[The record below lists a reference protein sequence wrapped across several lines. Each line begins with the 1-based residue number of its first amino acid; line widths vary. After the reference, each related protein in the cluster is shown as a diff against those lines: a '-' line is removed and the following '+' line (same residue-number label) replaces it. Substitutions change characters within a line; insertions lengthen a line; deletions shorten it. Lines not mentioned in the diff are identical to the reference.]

1 MDPLEEQPRRG
12 ELANFDPVAEIYDD
26 TREKLSPGEL
36 SALTNE
42 LQGSTTLEIAV
53 GTGRL
58 AKPLQDLGVDI
69 TGIDVSSRMLSRA
82 KAKGTT
88 SLARGEV
95 THLPFKE
102 GAFDNVLAVHFL
114 HLVPDWPGLLAEVT
128 RVARHGLVSLDT
140 RTTSKARRP
149 REIYLEK
156 LERRGFPAPIRFQ
169 GELLLAEKVKP
180 HKMKLI
186 EKTTET
192 GNMNNMLD
200 MLEKKWLAV
209 TWMVPERLHREV
221 MGELRRELVEK
232 TVDYTYENFLLVW
245 RVADLSEKIE
255 YL

>member
-1 MDPLEEQPRRG
+1 MDPLEKPPRG
-12 ELANFDPVAEIYDD
+12 VLANFDPVAEIYDD
-26 TREKLSPGEL
+26 TREKLSPREL

-58 AKPLQDLGVDI
+58 AKPLQDLGIDL

-95 THLPFKE
+95 THLPFKDQ
-102 GAFDNVLAVHFL
+102 AFDNVLAVHFL

-128 RVARHGLVSLDT
+128 RVARHGLVSIDT

-149 REIYLEK
+149 REIYMEK
-156 LERRGFPAPIRFQ
+156 LAKRGSPAPIRLQ
-169 GELLLAEKVKP
+169 GELLLAERVKP

-186 EKTTET
+186 EKTAET
-192 GNMNNMLD
+192 GNMNNMLS

-209 TWMVPERLHREV
+209 TWMVPERLHSEV
-221 MGELRRELVEK
+221 MDELRRELVEK

-245 RVADLSEKIE
+245 RVDDLSEKIE

>member
-1 MDPLEEQPRRG
+1 MKKPPRG
-12 ELANFDPVAEIYDD
+12 VLANFDPVAEIYDD

-36 SALTNE
+36 AALTNE
-42 LQGSTTLEIAV
+42 LRGTTTLEIAV

-58 AKPLQDLGVDI
+58 ARPLQDVGIDL
-69 TGIDVSSRMLSRA
+69 TGIDVSSRMLLRA
-82 KAKGTT
+82 KAKGTR

-95 THLPFKE
+95 THLPFKDK
-102 GAFDNVLAVHFL
+102 AFDNVLAAHFL

-128 RVARHGLVSLDT
+128 RVARDSLVSIDT

-149 REIYLEK
+149 REIYMEK
-156 LERRGFPAPIRFQ
+156 LEKRGFPAPVRFQ
-169 GELLLAEKVKP
+169 GELLLAEKVRP
-180 HKMKLI
+180 RKMELI

-192 GNMNNMLD
+192 GNMSSMLD

-209 TWMVPERLHREV
+209 TWTVSDKIHREV
-221 MGELRRELVEK
+221 MDELRRELVEK

-245 RVADLSEKIE
+245 RVDDLSEKIE